1 MKKLLAI
8 IAILG
13 AGMFVLA
20 ACNSEPE
27 AVEPRAVYEIAR
39 LYIDGESVNIAETAY
54 ANSRL
59 TFIGEESG
67 GNVIIRLGEAELQAS
82 INPSR
87 EHPSFEQG
95 YWHHHLYAGA
105 TAAGSPRI
113 NFVSAFPE
121 LGIDDNPE
129 ATDNTQSAYQRGNL
143 HYVIDMGEFRLRFT
157 IDEAVHDLF
166 FTIQ

>member
-1 MKKLLAI
+1 MRKLLSI
-8 IAILG
+8 ITILV
-13 AGMFVLA
+13 AGLFVFA
-20 ACNSEPE
+20 ACNNEPE

-39 LYIDGESVNIAETAY
+39 LYIYDEAADVSVY
-54 ANSRL
+54 AGSRL

-67 GNVIIRLGEAELQAS
+67 GNVIIRIGDADLHAS

-95 YWHHHLYAGA
+95 YWHHHLYAGV

-113 NFVSAFPE
+113 NFASAFPQ

-129 ATDNTQSAYQRGNL
+129 ASDNTQSAYQRGNL
-143 HYVIDMGEFRLRFT
+143 HYVVDIGEFRLRFT
-157 IDEAVHDLF
+157 IDGETHDLF
-166 FTIQ
+166 FKRQ